1 MRRRGFSLAELMVV
15 VTIAGVIVALSVPRL
30 ARLRDGAAVRGAT
43 NDLGAAFSAA
53 RHEAIKRRASVAV
66 GIDTS
71 AGVVELRSAGTRIFH
86 RALGD
91 IYGVA
96 ITSSR
101 DSAVFDPRGVG
112 FGLSNLTVT
121 VRRGSMVDT
130 LTMSRLGRVRW

>member
-1 MRRRGFSLAELMVV
+1 MRRQGFTLAELMVV
-15 VTIAGVIVALSVPRL
+15 VMITGVIMALAVPRL
-30 ARLRDGAAVRGAT
+30 AGLRDTASVRGAM
-43 NDLGAAFSAA
+43 NDLGAAFSTA

-66 GIDTS
+66 GIDDST
-71 AGVVELRSAGTRIFH
+71 GVVELRTSGIPILR
-86 RALGD
+86 RPLSD

-96 ITSSR
+96 ITASR
-101 DSAVFDPRGVG
+101 DSAVYDPRGVG